1 MFYMYRINNYND
13 TINLKLENM
22 KLLRSLSILIMILT
36 IGLGAVSC
44 KKVSDADIQN
54 EAQAALNANPDL
66 SGVMVTVL
74 NKVATITGT
83 VEDEATKSYAE
94 STVAGVEN
102 VVSVVNEIV
111 VVPPP
116 PDYSALDNAINAG
129 LADAL
134 KDHPKVTATVQE
146 GVITING
153 EIRKR
158 DLQTLMEKLN
168 ALNPVQIVNNAT
180 VK

>member
-1 MFYMYRINNYND
+1 MYRINNYND

-54 EAQAALNANPDL
+54 EAQVALNANPDL

-134 KDHPKVTATVQE
+134 KDHPKVTATVQD

-153 EIRKR
+153 EIRER

>member
-1 MFYMYRINNYND
+1 
-13 TINLKLENM
+13 
-22 KLLRSLSILIMILT
+22 
-36 IGLGAVSC
+36 
-44 KKVSDADIQN
+44 
-54 EAQAALNANPDL
+54 
-66 SGVMVTVL
+66 MVTVL

-134 KDHPKVTATVQE
+134 KDHPKVTATVQD

-153 EIRKR
+153 EIRER